1 MAPISLDLEAVNF
14 KRWTPFYAANGSF
27 PDVNVI
33 LVCKKLTQNLV
44 DFSITLLFSH
54 SCDNFCGIN
63 GIAWLSKD
71 LNLVQTHK
79 YSLLIMGLHIF
90 EIKLC

>member
-1 MAPISLDLEAVNF
+1 MAPISLVLEADNF
-14 KRWTPFYAANGSF
+14 KRWAPFYAANGSF

-54 SCDNFCGIN
+54 SCDDFCGIN
-63 GIAWLSKD
+63 GMTWLCKD

-79 YSLLIMGLHIF
+79 CSLLIMGLHIF
-90 EIKLC
+90 KIKLC